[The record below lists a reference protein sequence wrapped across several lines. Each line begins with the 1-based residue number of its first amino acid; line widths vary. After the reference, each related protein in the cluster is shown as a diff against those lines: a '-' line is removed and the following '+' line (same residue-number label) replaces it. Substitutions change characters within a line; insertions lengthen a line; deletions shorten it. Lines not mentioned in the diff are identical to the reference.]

1 MGVLYS
7 PQACSSLQRRNPL
20 LLLLC
25 VCLPP
30 WPLSPR
36 LKLSPD
42 MDTDMITMVLSMDT
56 PTMAMDIPMLTTIM
70 ARGLL
75 MLKPTMDTMDTPM
88 PITAMDTPMPTIM
101 ARGPLM
107 LSPDTDMPLDII
119 TDMPTTD
126 ITDTPMLT
134 TITRG
139 PLMLSPDMAMP
150 TDILMPMDMPTVDT
164 TDIIINLLNIVKS

>member
-25 VCLPP
+25 VCLPL

-42 MDTDMITMVLSMDT
+42 MDTDMVIMVLSMDT

-75 MLKPTMDTMDTPM
+75 MP
-88 PITAMDTPMPTIM
+88 
-101 ARGPLM
+101 
-107 LSPDTDMPLDII
+107 SPDTDMPLDTI

-126 ITDTPMLT
+126 TTDTPMPT

-150 TDILMPMDMPTVDT
+150 TDTLMPMDMPTVDT

>member
-25 VCLPP
+25 VCLPL

-36 LKLSPD
+36 LMLSPD
-42 MDTDMITMVLSMDT
+42 MDTDMVTMVLSMDT
-56 PTMAMDIPMLTTIM
+56 PTMAMDIPMLTTII

-75 MLKPTMDTMDTPM
+75 MLSPDTDMPLDTITDMPTTDTT
-88 PITAMDTPMPTIM
+88 DTPMPTIM

-107 LSPDTDMPLDII
+107 LSPDMD
-119 TDMPTTD
+119 
-126 ITDTPMLT
+126 
-134 TITRG
+134 
-139 PLMLSPDMAMP
+139 MP
-150 TDILMPMDMPTVDT
+150 TDILMPMDMPTADT

>member
-25 VCLPP
+25 VCLPL

-42 MDTDMITMVLSMDT
+42 MDTDMVIMVLSMDT

-75 MLKPTMDTMDTPM
+75 MLSP
-88 PITAMDTPMPTIM
+88 AM
-101 ARGPLM
+101 
-107 LSPDTDMPLDII
+107 DMPLDTI
-119 TDMPTTD
+119 TDMP
-126 ITDTPMLT
+126 T

-139 PLMLSPDMAMP
+139 PLMLSPDMDMP

-164 TDIIINLLNIVKS
+164 TDIIINL